1 MVEIG
6 HPFTGHAKNPNT
18 GLGTASGVHQRMV
31 LGYVKLVFDS
41 DLRGTKL
48 KSSKN
53 MTL

>member
-1 MVEIG
+1 MSSVI
-6 HPFTGHAKNPNT
+6 TVRDINP
-18 GLGTASGVHQRMV
+18 GDKSWL
-31 LGYVKLVFDS
+31 KLVFDS